1 MQQRLFTLLA
11 FLVIFLSLGLY
22 LPQLYPP
29 IHPLFPEHITRPW
42 PSPSP
47 SPTPSPTPTPSP
59 VSHTQAIVQSQTS
72 PAPTST
78 SITEASLFQALV
90 DYRTTHSRNQIIYE
104 PPLCSYAY
112 KRLADHQERF
122 KNLKEGENPLDNH
135 AGFQRDADSGSI
147 FADTGFSS
155 VGEVLAFLP
164 QAQTATQVIEW
175 GWDSSSAHRE
185 GLLSNEMTHACV
197 VGTSPFFVG
206 ILGRR

>member
-11 FLVIFLSLGLY
+11 LLVIFLSLGLY
-22 LPQLYPP
+22 LPQLYAP
-29 IHPLFPEHITRPW
+29 IRPLFPEHITRPW

-47 SPTPSPTPTPSP
+47 SPTPSPTPTPTP
-59 VSHTQAIVQSQTS
+59 TSQTQS
-72 PAPTST
+72 IVETQTST
-78 SITEASLFQALV
+78 EATTIITEASLFQALSS
-90 DYRTTHSRNQIIYE
+90 YRATHNRTSIIYE
-104 PPLCSYAY
+104 PSLCSYAY
-112 KRLADHQERF
+112 KRLSQHQERF
-122 KNLKEGENPLDNH
+122 KTLAEGENPLDSH
-135 AGFQRDADSGSI
+135 SGFQRDADSGAI

-164 QAQTATQVIEW
+164 QAQSATQVIEW
-175 GWDSSSAHRE
+175 GWDSSAAHRE